1 MFCMKNSIESRQL
14 CNLGHFLHAA
24 RGDGA
29 AAASMY
35 KRALA
40 LAPNHP
46 NTLCNY
52 AVGGDGRA
60 RAGSARL
67 PALKFKF
74 V

>member
-1 MFCMKNSIESRQL
+1 
-14 CNLGHFLHAA
+14 
-24 RGDGA
+24 
-29 AAASMY
+29 MY

-60 RAGSARL
+60 RGGSVRL
-67 PALKFKF
+67 PALKFIFEGGRGGGCDNDAARGAGKGMRAHLISPHT
-74 V
+74 